1 MQDTLKKLTASA
13 LFDASKERL
22 DLSIRRLCED
32 IQDKKIV
39 LPVFQTYI
47 RWTDEKVAELFN
59 YQLHGKAPMAP
70 ISVNV
75 INKPDKVVEQMNF
88 LTRQILVGEEI
99 KNKISVADGQQR
111 LSANYN
117 AYINN
122 PEYAHIVLDLKKGK
136 FVVNDPENLPAAH
149 QIPVGILYNKEQS
162 VYKNYISEVA
172 FLNKEEI
179 KDVLSEIRRKH
190 FAYTYVVNQAS
201 DLSRKAQMEWF
212 EVLNLAGS
220 QVTETMVYLSDL
232 LTKGVDFYTYYVYP
246 FAEKLDKH
254 GLGSLFPRK
263 SAEVSI
269 PLAALNSAYFKQ
281 TGLPKSS
288 NSSPIPSD
296 AKPIA
301 IGKLD
306 VEDIIK
312 LLDETLRA
320 LDRVLIFIDNDK
332 RIKTPERIDI
342 ITYLVGLFVECEI
355 ESMNDAQKEYLVNW
369 CNTIEFVN
377 NSNKLRRNKFES
389 LIKGYKNVLN
399 HSIA

>member
-1 MQDTLKKLTASA
+1 MSSIQKVLKQLTASA

-22 DLSIRRLCED
+22 DLSIRRLCEE

-47 RWTDEKVAELFN
+47 RWTDKKVAELFN

-75 INKPDKVVEQMNF
+75 INKPEKVVEQMNF
-88 LTRQILVGEEI
+88 LTREILDGEEI

-122 PEYAHIVLDLKKGK
+122 IDYAHIVLDLKKGK
-136 FVVNDPENLPAAH
+136 FIVNEIGTSPESH
-149 QIPVGILYNKEQS
+149 QIPVGILYNKEQD
-162 VYKNYISEVA
+162 VFKNYISKVP
-172 FLNKEEI
+172 FLNKEEV

-190 FAYTYVVNQAS
+190 FAYTYVVNQAT

-246 FAEKLDKH
+246 FADKLEESGFGD
-254 GLGSLFPRK
+254 LFPRK
-263 SAEVSI
+263 SSEVSI
-269 PLAALNSAYFKQ
+269 PLATLNSAYFKY
-281 TGLPKSS
+281 TGIPKTS

-296 AKPIA
+296 AKPKA
-301 IGKLD
+301 IGKLE
-306 VEDIIK
+306 VQDIIK
-312 LLDETLRA
+312 LLDETLEA
-320 LDRVLIFIDNDK
+320 LDKVLAFINSDEK
-332 RIKTPERIDI
+332 IKKPERLDVV
-342 ITYLVGLFVECEI
+342 TYLVGLFVECEV
-355 ESMNDAQKEYLVNW
+355 ETMNDVQRNFLTNW
-369 CNTIEFVN
+369 CNDVNFVN

-389 LIKGYKNVLN
+389 LIEDYKKL
-399 HSIA
+399 